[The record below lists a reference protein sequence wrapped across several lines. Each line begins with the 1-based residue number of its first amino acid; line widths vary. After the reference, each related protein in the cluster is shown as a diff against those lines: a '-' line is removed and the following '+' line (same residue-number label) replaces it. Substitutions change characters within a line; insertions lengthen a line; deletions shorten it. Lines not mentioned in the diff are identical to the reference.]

1 MFRTTTVNALIYAD
15 TDARNWLTVHDCLV
29 SPTKLGLMEITF
41 STEQQKLEFFL
52 RFPQYVQCLQSN
64 T

>member
-1 MFRTTTVNALIYAD
+1 MFHTTTVNALIYAD

-29 SPTKLGLMEITF
+29 SPTKLALMEITF
-41 STEQQKLEFFL
+41 NSEQHKLEFFL
-52 RFPQYVQCLQSN
+52 RFPQYVRCTQSG